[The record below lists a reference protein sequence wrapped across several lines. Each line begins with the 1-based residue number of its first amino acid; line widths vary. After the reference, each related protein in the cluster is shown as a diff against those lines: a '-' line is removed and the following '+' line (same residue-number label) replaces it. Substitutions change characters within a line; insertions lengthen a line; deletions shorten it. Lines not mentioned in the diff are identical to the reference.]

1 MASWWS
7 ICPSEMEQGL
17 ALATWPLL
25 LMVWLQP
32 GRWTRQEC
40 GPKLGK
46 VLGGARLVQVGVFLT
61 APGPRPRATDRSHS
75 RALRH
80 PQSHPVAM
88 PCPERYSKVAKAR
101 EALQNSPSPPQI
113 SSRPTLSHTKSG
125 TAVPH
130 LAPKCGAQ
138 GCWATA
144 SQPLAQSH
152 SQAFHCLSP
161 GERGPVQDRLQELH
175 SELGTGTAAFRQ
187 PGTKQ
192 GTHVPDC
199 LGPSV
204 SSPVLGLTLSQTGFP
219 EGVWACRPG
228 LSSLEQEPWRVEG
241 P

>member
-1 MASWWS
+1 M
-7 ICPSEMEQGL
+7 
-17 ALATWPLL
+17 
-25 LMVWLQP
+25 
-32 GRWTRQEC
+32 
-40 GPKLGK
+40 
-46 VLGGARLVQVGVFLT
+46 QVGVFLT

-88 PCPERYSKVAKAR
+88 PCPERCSKAAKAR

-130 LAPKCGAQ
+130 LAPKYGAQ

-161 GERGPVQDRLQELH
+161 GERDPVQDRLQELH

-204 SSPVLGLTLSQTGFP
+204 SSPVLGLTSSQTGFP